1 MFIDTHTHMDH
12 RRFDSERNAILNV
25 ARDSGIKV
33 MINPA
38 IDFETNYTMREKLD
52 TYDWIFYGVGIH
64 PNRLGLGDNMDEEWE
79 SELLKLVTK
88 DNPKVVA
95 IGETGLDFHRLSR
108 NSIGELDENGIVSL
122 SRQYKWF
129 RKQIQLASLV
139 NLPLI
144 LHVRNAN
151 EENVRA
157 VNEVAPDRKIDYID
171 AHKEAIK
178 VLNEYRNDFSLDV
191 KGVVHCFNSTHID
204 DTKMY
209 ISMGY
214 MLGIGGA
221 ITYEQNEGLR
231 NIVRVIPM
239 DSIVLETDSP
249 YVMPEGVPGKRNT
262 PINIP
267 YIART
272 IADLKGMDVNDVERI
287 TTDNAKRLF
296 RLNDF

>member
-12 RRFDSERNAILNV
+12 RRFDSDRNAILNI
-25 ARDSGIKV
+25 ARNSGIEV
-33 MINPA
+33 MINPS
-38 IDFETNYTMREKLD
+38 IDFETNYTMEKKLD
-52 TYDWIFYGVGIH
+52 AYDWIFYGVGIH
-64 PNRLGLGDNMDEEWE
+64 PNRVGTHDIRDEVWE
-79 SELLKLVTK
+79 SGLLKLAAK
-88 DNPKVVA
+88 DNRKVVA

-108 NSIGELDENGIVSL
+108 NCFGQLDENGIVSL

-129 RKQIQLASLV
+129 RKQIQLASML

-144 LHVRNAN
+144 LHIRNAN
-151 EENVRA
+151 EENIRSENNNVSGS
-157 VNEVAPDRKIDYID
+157 EIDYID

-178 VLNEYRNDFSLDV
+178 ILSDQDDLKLEI
-191 KGVVHCFNSTHID
+191 KGVVH
-204 DTKMY
+204 
-209 ISMGY
+209 
-214 MLGIGGA
+214 LGIGGSV
-221 ITYEQNEGLR
+221 TFSQNEGLR
-231 NIVRVIPM
+231 EIVRIIPI
-239 DSIVLETDSP
+239 DSIVLETDCP
-249 YVMPEGVPGKRNT
+249 YVMPEGLAGKRNT